1 MEYLVKIEDF
11 EGPLDLL
18 LHLVKE
24 SNIDI
29 YDINIESITEQYLEY
44 IHHWEDL
51 NINVASEYLVMAATL
66 MEIKSKSL
74 LPHKEENIDDEESE
88 EENRDTLI
96 QKLIEYEKYKEITK
110 DFKKLELDRKEIYTK
125 APEKL
130 NELMDQKFINDTNTT
145 VEDLTNAFL
154 EFLKRKNMEKPIIT
168 KVTNK
173 EYSVR
178 KRKDDIK
185 NLLFQRKKLEFTEL
199 FQDYNKSYIIV
210 TFLAI
215 LELVREDSV
224 TVTQDGNFSKI
235 TIEQKVAEWKEY

>member
-130 NELMDQKFINDTNTT
+130 NKLMNQKFINDTNTT

-173 EYSVR
+173 EYSVK

>member
-185 NLLFQRKKLEFTEL
+185 NLLLQRKKLEL

>member
-173 EYSVR
+173 EYSVK

>member
-74 LPHKEENIDDEESE
+74 LPHKEENIDDEEIE

>member
-29 YDINIESITEQYLEY
+29 YDIKIESITEQYLEY

-154 EFLKRKNMEKPIIT
+154 EFLKRKNMEKPIAT